1 MRALANT
8 WGIMNNYISQTEFA
22 AKSLIDLIS
31 SDFDA
36 LEHTNE
42 ALKSATAKF
51 NVNHQIFMANE
62 FHTAANYYHAQMAK
76 AHEPQAHIITEIERL
91 SGDIDA
97 KSASISAL
105 SGALLQI
112 AKQGISLTFGR
123 PENAPNGEEIN
134 GLLVKEIIWEA
145 RNQSIHYENPKEVSE
160 KVVNLFK
167 KIDTVRNDGAFWAP
181 RNQINYA
188 FDVVRFLGWLN
199 YEQYE
204 IHLKSIK
211 RK

>member
-1 MRALANT
+1 
-8 WGIMNNYISQTEFA
+8 MNNYISQTEFA

-31 SDFDA
+31 SDFNA
-36 LEHTNE
+36 LELMNV
-42 ALKSATAKF
+42 ALKTATAKF
-51 NVNHQIFMANE
+51 DMNYQIFMANE

-76 AHEPQAHIITEIERL
+76 AHEPQAHIIAEIERL
-91 SGDIDA
+91 SENIDA

-123 PENAPNGEEIN
+123 PENAPKGEEVN
-134 GLLVKEIIWEA
+134 GLLIKEIIWEA
-145 RNQSIHYENPKEVSE
+145 RNQSIHYENPREVSD
-160 KVVNLFK
+160 KVIDLFT
-167 KIDTVRNDGAFWAP
+167 KIDKVRNDGTSWTP

-188 FDVVRFLGWLN
+188 FNIVKFLGWLN
-199 YEQYE
+199 YERYE
-204 IHLKSIK
+204 MHLKSIK